1 MCPTVV
7 AGIFGNMKRSRGQ
20 IEAEIRAAILNIWT
34 DFMGRGPTDVRA
46 FILRDM
52 VVVRLGDDLTPAE
65 HRLAEGPEGAAIV
78 KRMREDLIAQARGM
92 LEEIISRITG
102 TTVLG
107 LFMDVNTA
115 SGDRVLVF
123 TLGADLEKAFHKPHR
138 PGRAMVSAGRKGHE
152 GVRRK
157 AG

>member
-7 AGIFGNMKRSRGQ
+7 AGVFRNLKRSRGQ
-20 IEAEIRAAILNIWT
+20 IEDEIRAAILNIWT
-34 DFMGRGPTDVRA
+34 DFMGRGPTEVRA
-46 FILRDM
+46 FVLRDM
-52 VVVRLGDDLTPAE
+52 IVVRLGDDLTPAE
-65 HRLAEGPEGAAIV
+65 HRLAEGPNGAAIV
-78 KRMREDLIAQARGM
+78 KRMREDLIAQARKM
-92 LEEIISRITG
+92 LEERISQITG
-102 TTVLG
+102 TKVLG

-123 TLGADLEKAFHKPHR
+123 TLGADLEMAFHKPHG
-138 PGRAMVSAGRKGHE
+138 PGRSTVSAGRRGHE